1 MGVFLL
7 RRFATSLVLVT
18 VATILGYLLAAASL
32 NPRANF
38 DQRTPHPPE
47 ASVDHLLDTL
57 NLNNKTPLQ
66 IRFVRWADG
75 VLHGDLGKS
84 LDGQPVSTEM
94 GRRMG
99 VSLRLLLV
107 GSVLGALVGV
117 TVGFIGATRQYRPS
131 DQVLTVASFVIL
143 AMPVFLLA
151 TLLKLG
157 AVRINQ
163 SAGTTLLPY
172 TGEYTP
178 GLAGPWWAHGLDRVQ
193 HLVVPTA
200 ALVLIQAAF
209 YSRYQ
214 RSAML
219 DVLGADY
226 IRTAR
231 ATGLRRRG
239 ALIRHGLRTAL
250 IPMATF
256 FSYQF
261 GLLLT
266 GATFTEKIFA
276 WHGMG
281 EWFVD
286 SIGQGDVNAVAA
298 IVLFSA
304 VLVLVAGFLSDLAQA
319 LLDPRIR
326 TR

>member
-7 RRFATSLVLVT
+7 RRFVTSLALVT
-18 VATILGYLLAAASL
+18 LATVLGYLLAALSL

-38 DQRTPHPPE
+38 EDRTPRPPV

-57 NLNNKTPLQ
+57 NLNDKTPVPV
-66 IRFVRWADG
+66 RFGRWADG
-75 VLHGDLGKS
+75 VLHGDLGRG
-84 LDGQPVSTEM
+84 LDGQPIATEM

-99 VSLRLLLV
+99 VSLRLLLI
-107 GSVLGALVGV
+107 GSLLGALLGV
-117 TVGFIGATRQYRPS
+117 TAGFIGATRQYRPS
-131 DQVLTVASFVIL
+131 DHVLTVVSFVVL
-143 AMPVFLLA
+143 SMPVFLLA

-163 SAGTTLLPY
+163 SAGATVLPY
-172 TGEYTP
+172 TGEFTP
-178 GLAGPWWAHGLDRVQ
+178 GLTGAWWEHGLDRLQ
-193 HLVVPTA
+193 HLIVPTA
-200 ALVLIQAAF
+200 AFVLIQAAF

-231 ATGLRRRG
+231 ATGLSWR
-239 ALIRHGLRTAL
+239 AAMIRHGLRTAL

-281 EWFVD
+281 EWLVD
-286 SIGQGDVNAVAA
+286 SIGKGDVNAVAA

-304 VLVLVAGFLSDLAQA
+304 VLVLFAGFLSDLAQA

-326 TR
+326 TG

>member
-7 RRFATSLVLVT
+7 RRLVTSLVLVT

-32 NPRANF
+32 NPRANYEA
-38 DQRTPHPPE
+38 RTPHPPE
-47 ASVDHLLDTL
+47 ASIDHILDAL
-57 NLNNKTPLQ
+57 NLNDKTPLQ
-66 IRFVRWADG
+66 VRFVRWAGG
-75 VLHGDLGKS
+75 VLHGDLGKTIS
-84 LDGQPVSTEM
+84 GQPVVAEV

-107 GSVLGALVGV
+107 ASLLSAVIGV
-117 TVGFIGATRQYRPS
+117 AAGFIGATRQYRPS
-131 DQVLTVASFVIL
+131 DQALTLTSFVVL
-143 AMPVFLLA
+143 SMPVFFLA

-157 AVRINQ
+157 AVKVNQ
-163 SAGTTLLPY
+163 AAGTTLLPY

-178 GLAGPWWAHGLDRVQ
+178 GLTTSWWGYGLDRVQ

-200 ALVLIQAAF
+200 AFVLIQAAF

-219 DVLGADY
+219 DVLAADY

-231 ATGLRRRG
+231 STGLSRRG

-266 GATFTEKIFA
+266 GAIFTEKIFA

-281 EWFVD
+281 EWLVD
-286 SIGQGDVNAVAA
+286 SIGYGDVNAVAS

-304 VLVLVAGFLSDLAQA
+304 VLVLVAGLLSDVTQA
-319 LLDPRIR
+319 ILDPRIR
-326 TR
+326 TG